1 MFAILSKIACDSP
14 EDLVNYWEQFYEEN
28 AKHPDSKFLE
38 HLKWKSGK
46 LTANDVRYLFGW
58 KYRPVPSWDPRPVI
72 KRLREL
78 NELRFKEGRSIV
90 EFAETFSKE
99 GLVKRFFICHIIS
112 PRKYPVW
119 DQYVLKAHL
128 LISGRSDEIARAGEL
143 IHDEREYESYR
154 IGFNSWVRQVP
165 SRVWNSIEYP
175 PFRRLDRALFAMGKH
190 SQILLHS
197 K

>member
-1 MFAILSKIACDSP
+1 VFVKLSNTTCSSP
-14 EDLVNYWEQFYEEN
+14 EDLVDYWEQFYEEN
-28 AKHPDSKFLE
+28 TQHPDSKFLE
-38 HLKWKSGK
+38 HLKWKGGK
-46 LTANDVRYLFGW
+46 LTADDVRYLFAW

-72 KRLREL
+72 KRLHEL
-78 NELRFKEGRSIV
+78 NELRFKQGRSVV

-99 GLVKRFFICHIIS
+99 GLVKRFLICHIIS

-154 IGFNSWVRQVP
+154 IDFNSWVRQVP

-175 PFRRLDRALFAMGKH
+175 PF
-190 SQILLHS
+190 LLHS

>member
-1 MFAILSKIACDSP
+1 MFAILSRTACDSP

-28 AKHPDSKFLE
+28 AQHPDSKFLE
-38 HLKWKSGK
+38 HLKWRGGK
-46 LTANDVRYLFGW
+46 LTEKDVEYLFAW

-72 KRLREL
+72 KRLHEL
-78 NELRFKEGRSIV
+78 NELRFKQGRSVV
-90 EFAETFSKE
+90 EFAETFSKG

-175 PFRRLDRALFAMGKH
+175 PLRRLDRALFAMGKH